1 MNRPPCV
8 RRKRIFLGGALAL
21 CAAVLTV
28 SACSDDDNGSG
39 GTACTMDTGASDI
52 SGSLAV
58 HYEASATGTG
68 TLASITYATDAGN
81 QVVVNPD
88 LPWEVD
94 VTLVTAHA
102 RVQAIGSVSSGSI
115 EIQFQADGGEG
126 NVEQEE
132 NTCSAD

>member
-1 MNRPPCV
+1 MIRLPRVRQNRAL
-8 RRKRIFLGGALAL
+8 LGGALAL

-28 SACSDDDNGSG
+28 SACSDDNNDG

-52 SGSLAV
+52 SGNLTV
-58 HYEASATGTG
+58 HYEASTTGNG
-68 TLASITYATDAGN
+68 TLSSITYATETGN

-88 LPWEVD
+88 LPWETD
-94 VTLVTAHA
+94 VTLATVHA
-102 RVQAIGSVSSGSI
+102 RVQALGSVSSGSI

-126 NVEQEE
+126 NVEQGE